1 MRRAVSMPRMRQ
13 EARVVP
19 PDPRALAVL
28 QLLVARRAA
37 AAQVARLQAA
47 RLPAVAGI
55 AAAQVARLQAARLR
69 VGRLPAVAGMAAAM
83 LVHRTPLILS
93 RMSPSV
99 ARVAVV

>member
-1 MRRAVSMPRMRQ
+1 MAAGMQLPGNG
-13 EARVVP
+13 ETIG
-19 PDPRALAVL
+19 L
-28 QLLVARRAA
+28 QQ
-37 AAQVARLQAA
+37 QVARLQA
-47 RLPAVAGI
+47 
-55 AAAQVARLQAARLR
+55 ARLQAARLR

>member
-47 RLPAVAGI
+47 RLPAVAG
-55 AAAQVARLQAARLR
+55 
-69 VGRLPAVAGMAAAM
+69 MAAAM